1 MTDNEE
7 NPIHPKSEE
16 MASFSKSI
24 CLAAQAIIHAEILEP
39 EDVMRA
45 LVVSFWGITLGHTD
59 DEHFEENTKYAD
71 ELFFKI
77 KELAI
82 TGHKEL
88 EFDQKHKGSEW
99 GTA

>member
-1 MTDNEE
+1 MADKEE
-7 NPIHPKSEE
+7 QTHPKSEE

-24 CLAAQAIIHAEILEP
+24 CFAAQAIIQAGVLEP

-45 LVVSFWGITLGHTD
+45 LAVSFWGITLGHTD
-59 DEHFEENTKYAD
+59 NEHFEENTKYAD